1 MEKMMSE
8 DLIKK
13 VQNILTEE
21 KFTRAALSNYSISQ
35 FKDLDTVLRE
45 AEDAHALD
53 EVRTLCDEYLSHSKN
68 SIKALYLSGM
78 IAISRQIIDDAVL
91 VNLVTLFLDN
101 HKWNIV
107 KYLCERMLEKGE
119 SKFALRTLADCY
131 KNENDDDAVLE
142 VWQRLVKIDFEE
154 ADIAKTLAEHFEA
167 ACDEEM
173 SIDYYKKALGRYINK
188 GQFAPVREIWQKL
201 IDSRPEEIDFF
212 LSMQGKV
219 AKSIS
224 PEKAAAL
231 LQDVYVSCK
240 KRNDIDTAIDVLK
253 LIFVYDERDS
263 DARKEIT
270 ECFREKYAH
279 HSHLEEYIKS
289 SNLTASYRN
298 VQEAIQDF
306 EKHIAFDKGNF
317 VFHRSWGV
325 GRIAKVETDD
335 VTIDFA
341 KKRGHTMALK
351 MAIDAL
357 TTLSKDHIW
366 VLKATQTKEKLYDKV
381 KNDPV
386 WTLKT
391 IIKSFNN
398 SYDVRKLKVE
408 LVPSVLSESEWTSWN
423 TKVRKILKS
432 DPSFGVSP
440 DNVDVFSVRE
450 RQNSLAEKLFNEF
463 KAEKKFLNRVDIIRK
478 FENAYDPQ
486 TDAEYFAEMLA
497 HFTGFL
503 KSYNQVNEQV
513 LGSYLLIKDIASRA
527 ISLSENL
534 NINLNVNLNINL
546 NLNLNFVT
554 LYEDIDDIPEIYVAL
569 KDKKLQEAFLKEI
582 KLFVTNWF
590 DVYVKLFPLALRQ
603 PVLDE
608 LLDEGYKS
616 NVVALVRNC
625 FNNPGENRN
634 AVIWFYKTG
643 KQSSPDWYVEAAIPR
658 RKEVVTL
665 ISILN
670 TCFREIEN
678 HVETLENKK
687 IIKQVIG
694 ILFDGNLVYDY
705 IETAD
710 GEEID
715 SVYTLLQDVKDLD
728 PVLKDQ
734 VRKYIAK
741 KYPDFKF
748 SGVTEK
754 DTAIKGLLV
763 TMSAFEEK
771 QKQLAKIMDED
782 IPANA
787 KEIAFALSLG
797 DLRENAEY
805 KAAKEKQTILN
816 STVAKL
822 KDDID
827 RAQLFDPSSI
837 TTTRVSFGTRV
848 LLRNAT
854 KNIDEEY
861 TILGP
866 WESNPNEK
874 IISYLSPFGNAVLN
888 KKSGDKF
895 QFKIADG
902 QINYEVKEIT
912 GAHI

>member
-1 MEKMMSE
+1 MEMRMSE
-8 DLIKK
+8 NLIKN

-21 KFTRAALSNYSISQ
+21 KFTRAALSNYSITQ
-35 FKDLDTVLRE
+35 FKDLDIVLKE

-53 EVRTLCDEYLSHSKN
+53 EVRTLCDEYLTHSKN

-91 VNLVTLFLDN
+91 VNLVTLFADN

-131 KNENDDDAVLE
+131 KNENDDEAVLE
-142 VWQRLVKIDFEE
+142 TWQRLVKIDFDE
-154 ADIAKTLAEHFEA
+154 ADITKTLAEHFEA
-167 ACDEEM
+167 LSDEEM
-173 SIDYYKKALGRYINK
+173 AIDYYKKALGRYINK
-188 GQFAPVREIWQKL
+188 GQFSPVREIWQKL
-201 IDSRPEEIDFF
+201 IDYRPEEIDFF
-212 LSMQGKV
+212 LSIQGKV
-219 AKSIS
+219 AKGIS

-231 LQDVYVSCK
+231 LQDVYLSCK
-240 KRNDIDTAIDVLK
+240 KRNDIGTAIDVLK
-253 LIFVYDERDS
+253 LIFTYDERDS

-270 ECFREKYAH
+270 ECFRAKYAG
-279 HSHLEEYIKS
+279 HSHLEAYIRL

-357 TTLSKDHIW
+357 TTLAKDHIW
-366 VLKATQTKEKLYDKV
+366 VLKATQTKEKLHDRV
-381 KNDPV
+381 KEDPI

-398 SYDVRKLKVE
+398 SYDTRKLKAE
-408 LVPSVLSESEWTSWN
+408 LVPSVLTESEWTGWN
-423 TKVRKILKS
+423 AKVRKILKT

-450 RQNSLAEKLFNEF
+450 RQNSLAEKLYNEF

-478 FENAYDPQ
+478 FEHTYDSQ
-486 TDAEYFAEMLA
+486 TDNEYFADMFSY
-497 HFTGFL
+497 FTAFL
-503 KSYNQVNEQV
+503 KSYNLANEQV
-513 LGSYLLIKDIASRA
+513 LGSYLLVKEISSRVP
-527 ISLSENL
+527 SLAENF
-534 NINLNVNLNINL
+534 NV
-546 NLNLNFVT
+546 NFVT
-554 LYEDIDDIPEIYVAL
+554 LFEEIDDITAVYTAL
-569 KDKKLQEAFLKEI
+569 KDKKLQEALLKEI
-582 KLFVTNWF
+582 KLFVANWY
-590 DVYVKLFPLALRQ
+590 DIYVKLFPLALQ
-603 PVLDE
+603 PQIIE
-608 LLDEGYKS
+608 ILLEEGYKDK
-616 NVVALVRNC
+616 VVALVRNC
-625 FNNPGENRN
+625 FSNYRENRN

-643 KQSSPDWYVEAAIPR
+643 KQSSPDWYTEAAIT
-658 RKEVVTL
+658 KEKQVVTL
-665 ISILN
+665 IHILSAS
-670 TCFREIEN
+670 FREIEN
-678 HVETLENKK
+678 HLDTLENKK
-687 IIKQVIG
+687 ITKQVIS
-694 ILFDGNLVYDY
+694 ILFTGDLIYDY
-705 IETAD
+705 IEMAGAEAITR
-710 GEEID
+710 
-715 SVYTLLQDVKDLD
+715 VYTLLQDVKDLD
-728 PVLKDQ
+728 PALKDQ
-734 VRKYIAK
+734 FRKDIAK
-741 KYPDFKF
+741 RYPDFKF
-748 SGVTEK
+748 SGAAEK

-763 TMSAFEEK
+763 TMAAFEEK
-771 QKQLAKIMDED
+771 QKQLAKIMEED

-797 DLRENAEY
+797 DLRENAEF

-827 RAQLFDPSSI
+827 RAQLFDPSTI
-837 TTTRVSFGTRV
+837 ITTRVSFGTKV
-848 LLRNAT
+848 LLYNET
-854 KNIDEEY
+854 KNTDEEY

-866 WESNPNEK
+866 WESNPDQK
-874 IISYLSPFGNAVLN
+874 IISYLSPFGNAILN
-888 KKSGDKF
+888 KRVGDKL

-902 QINYEVKEIT
+902 QINYEVKEIS
-912 GAHI
+912 GADI

>member
-1 MEKMMSE
+1 MMMSE
-8 DLIKK
+8 NLIKN

-21 KFTRAALSNYSISQ
+21 KFTRAALSNYSITQ
-35 FKDLDTVLRE
+35 FRDLDIVLKE
-45 AEDAHALD
+45 AEDAHVLD

-91 VNLVTLFLDN
+91 VNLVTLFADN

-107 KYLCERMLEKGE
+107 KFLCERILEKGE

-131 KNENDDDAVLE
+131 KNENDDHAVIE
-142 VWQRLVKIDFEE
+142 TWQRLVKIDFEE
-154 ADIAKTLAEHFEA
+154 ADITKALAEHFEEA
-167 ACDEEM
+167 GDEETAV
-173 SIDYYKKALGRYINK
+173 DYYKKALGRYINK

-201 IDSRPEEIDFF
+201 IDYRPLEIEFF
-212 LSMQGKV
+212 LSTQGKV
-219 AKSIS
+219 AKIIS

-231 LQDVYVSCK
+231 LQDVYLSCK
-240 KRNDIDTAIDVLK
+240 KRNDIDTAINVLK
-253 LIFVYDERDS
+253 LIFTYDERDAE
-263 DARKEIT
+263 ARKEIT
-270 ECFREKYAH
+270 ECFRAKYAH
-279 HSHLEEYIKS
+279 HSHLEEYIRL

-341 KKRGHTMALK
+341 KKRGHTMGLK

-366 VLKATQTKEKLYDKV
+366 VLKATQKKEKLYEMV
-381 KNDPV
+381 KSDPI

-398 SYDVRKLKVE
+398 YYDVRKLKSE
-408 LVPSVLSESEWTSWN
+408 LVPSVLPENEWTTWN
-423 TKVRKILKS
+423 TKVRKILKT
-432 DPSFGVSP
+432 DPSFGVNP

-450 RQNSLAEKLFNEF
+450 RQNSLAEKLYNEF
-463 KAEKKFLNRVDIIRK
+463 RAEKKFLNRVDIIRK

-486 TDAEYFAEMLA
+486 TDGEYFADMIVYFA
-497 HFTGFL
+497 GFL

-513 LGSYLLIKDIASRA
+513 FGSYLLIKE
-527 ISLSENL
+527 ISTRVPSLAENL
-534 NINLNVNLNINL
+534 HV
-546 NLNLNFVT
+546 NFVT
-554 LYEDIDDIPEIYVAL
+554 LFEEMSDVTAVYAAL

-582 KLFVTNWF
+582 KLFVAKWF
-590 DVYVKLFPLALRQ
+590 DVYVKLFPLALQERI
-603 PVLDE
+603 LDE
-608 LLDEGYKS
+608 LLNEGHKDS
-616 NVVALVRNC
+616 VITLVHNC
-625 FNNPGENRN
+625 FNNYRDNRN
-634 AVIWFYKTG
+634 AVIWFYRTHKETA
-643 KQSSPDWYVEAAIPR
+643 PAWYTEAAITQE
-658 RKEVVTL
+658 KEVVTL
-665 ISILN
+665 IHILD
-670 TCFREIEN
+670 TSFHEIEN
-678 HVETLENKK
+678 HIDTLENKK

-694 ILFDGNLVYDY
+694 ILFEGNLIYDY
-705 IETAD
+705 IEKA
-710 GEEID
+710 GVEAIE
-715 SVYTLLQDVKDLD
+715 SVYTPLQNVKDLD
-728 PVLKDQ
+728 PALKDQ
-734 VRKYIAK
+734 FRKNIMK

-748 SGVTEK
+748 SGVAEK
-754 DTAIKGLLV
+754 DNAIKGLLV
-763 TMSAFEEK
+763 TMAAYDEK
-771 QKQLAKIMDED
+771 QKQLAKIMEED

-797 DLRENAEY
+797 DLRENAEF

-822 KDDID
+822 KDDIE
-827 RAQLFDPSSI
+827 RAQLFDPSTV
-837 TTTRVSFGTRV
+837 TTSRVSFGTRV
-848 LLRNAT
+848 LLRNET

-866 WESNPNEK
+866 WESNPDKK
-874 IISYLSPFGNAVLN
+874 IISYLSPFGNAILN
-888 KKSGDKF
+888 KKAGDKF
-895 QFKIADG
+895 DFKIADG
-902 QINYEVKEIT
+902 QMSYEVKGITSAEI
-912 GAHI
+912 

>member
-1 MEKMMSE
+1 MEMRMSE

-35 FKDLDTVLRE
+35 FKDLDTVLKE

-131 KNENDDDAVLE
+131 KNENDDDSVLD

-154 ADIAKTLAEHFEA
+154 ADIAKALAEHFEVA
-167 ACDEEM
+167 GDEEM
-173 SIDYYKKALGRYINK
+173 SIDYYKRALGRYINK

-201 IDSRPEEIDFF
+201 IDIRPEEIDFF

-219 AKSIS
+219 AKAIS
-224 PEKAAAL
+224 PEKAATL
-231 LQDVYVSCK
+231 LQDVYISCK

-253 LIFVYDERDS
+253 LIFVYDERDA

-270 ECFREKYAH
+270 ERFREKYVH

-366 VLKATQTKEKLYDKV
+366 VLKATQTKEKLYTKV
-381 KNDPV
+381 KTDPV

-398 SYDVRKLKVE
+398 SYDVRKLKAE
-408 LVPSVLSESEWTSWN
+408 LVPSVLSESEWTGWN
-423 TKVRKILKS
+423 TKVRKTLKS

-450 RQNSLAEKLFNEF
+450 RQNSLAEKLYNEF

-478 FENAYDPQ
+478 FENACDSQ
-486 TDAEYFAEMLA
+486 TDAEYYPEMLS

-513 LGSYLLIKDIASRA
+513 LGSYLLIKEIVSRSPA
-527 ISLSENL
+527 ISESL
-534 NINLNVNLNINL
+534 NGPNVYNV
-546 NLNLNFVT
+546 NFVT
-554 LYEDIDDIPEIYVAL
+554 LFEEIEDIPTVYVAL
-569 KDKKLQEAFLKEI
+569 KDKKLQESFLKEI
-582 KLFVTNWF
+582 KLFVPTWP
-590 DVYVKLFPLALRQ
+590 DIYVKLFPLALRQ
-603 PVLDE
+603 QILDE
-608 LLDEGYKS
+608 LLDEGHK
-616 NVVALVRNC
+616 NKVIALVRNC

-634 AVIWFYKTG
+634 AVIWFYRIG
-643 KQSSPDWYVEAAIPR
+643 RQSSPDWYTEASIVK

-670 TCFREIEN
+670 ASFREIEN
-678 HVETLENKK
+678 HIETLENKK
-687 IIKQVIG
+687 IIKQAVG
-694 ILFDGNLVYDY
+694 VLFEGNLIYDY

-710 GEEID
+710 SEEID
-715 SVYTLLQDVKDLD
+715 SIYTLLQDVKDLD
-728 PVLKDQ
+728 PSMKDQ

-748 SGVTEK
+748 SGATEK

-763 TMSAFEEK
+763 TVAALDEK
-771 QKQLAKIMDED
+771 QKQLAKIMEED

-827 RAQLFDPSSI
+827 RAQLFDPSTI
-837 TTTRVSFGTRV
+837 TTSRVSFGTKV
-848 LLRNAT
+848 LLRNET

-866 WESNPNEK
+866 WESNPDQK

-888 KKSGDKF
+888 KKAGDKF
-895 QFKIADG
+895 QFKIVDG

>member
-1 MEKMMSE
+1 MEMIMSE
-8 DLIKK
+8 DLLKN

-45 AEDAHALD
+45 AEDAHVLD
-53 EVRTLCDEYLSHSKN
+53 EVRTLCDEYLTHSKN

-91 VNLVTLFLDN
+91 VNLVTLFADN

-107 KYLCERMLEKGE
+107 KYLCDRILEKGE

-167 ACDEEM
+167 ASDEDM
-173 SIDYYKKALGRYINK
+173 AIDYYKKALGRYINK

-201 IDSRPEEIDFF
+201 VDYRPEEIDFF

-240 KRNDIDTAIDVLK
+240 KRSDIDIAIDVLK
-253 LIFVYDERDS
+253 LIFTYDERDT

-270 ECFREKYAH
+270 ECFRAKYAH

-366 VLKATQTKEKLYDKV
+366 VLKATQTKEKLYTKV

-398 SYDVRKLKVE
+398 SYDVRKLKAE
-408 LVPSVLSESEWTSWN
+408 LVPSVLSESEWTGWN
-423 TKVRKILKS
+423 TKVRKTLKS

-450 RQNSLAEKLFNEF
+450 RQNSLAEKLYNEF

-478 FENAYDPQ
+478 FENACDSQ
-486 TDAEYFAEMLA
+486 TDAEYYPEMLS

-503 KSYNQVNEQV
+503 KAYNQVNEQV
-513 LGSYLLIKDIASRA
+513 LGSYLLIKEIVTRSPA
-527 ISLSENL
+527 ISESL
-534 NINLNVNLNINL
+534 NGSNVFNVNFI
-546 NLNLNFVT
+546 T
-554 LYEDIDDIPEIYVAL
+554 LFEDIEDIPAVYAAL
-569 KDKKLQEAFLKEI
+569 KDKKLQESFLKEI
-582 KLFVTNWF
+582 KLFVPHWA
-590 DVYVKLFPLALRQ
+590 DIYVKLFPLALRQ
-603 PVLDE
+603 QILDE
-608 LLDEGYKS
+608 LLDEGHK
-616 NVVALVRNC
+616 NKVIALVRNC

-634 AVIWFYKTG
+634 AVIWFYRTG
-643 KQSSPDWYVEAAIPR
+643 KQSSPDWYTEASIVK

-670 TCFREIEN
+670 ASFREIEN
-678 HVETLENKK
+678 HIETLENKK
-687 IIKQVIG
+687 IIKQAVG
-694 ILFDGNLVYDY
+694 ILFEGNLIYDY
-705 IETAD
+705 IETAES
-710 GEEID
+710 EEID
-715 SVYTLLQDVKDLD
+715 SIYTLLQDVKDLD
-728 PVLKDQ
+728 PSLKDQ

-748 SGVTEK
+748 SGAAEK

-763 TMSAFEEK
+763 TVAALDRK
-771 QKQLAKIMDED
+771 QKQLAKIMEED

-827 RAQLFDPSSI
+827 RAQLFDPSTI
-837 TTTRVSFGTRV
+837 TTSRVSFGTKV
-848 LLRNAT
+848 LLRNET

-866 WESNPNEK
+866 WESNPDQK
-874 IISYLSPFGNAVLN
+874 IISYLSPFGNAILN
-888 KKSGDKF
+888 KKAGEKF
-895 QFKIADG
+895 QFKIVDG

-912 GAHI
+912 GAQI

>member
-1 MEKMMSE
+1 MEMMMSE
-8 DLIKK
+8 DLIKS

-21 KFTRAALSNYSISQ
+21 KFTRAALSNYSITQ
-35 FKDLDTVLRE
+35 FKDLDTVLKD
-45 AEDAHALD
+45 AEDAHVLD
-53 EVRTLCDEYLSHSKN
+53 EVRALCDEYLSHSKN

-91 VNLVTLFLDN
+91 VNLVTLFADN

-107 KYLCERMLEKGE
+107 KFLCDRILEKGE
-119 SKFALRTLADCY
+119 SKFALRTLAECFR
-131 KNENDDDAVLE
+131 NENDNDAVLE

-154 ADIAKTLAEHFEA
+154 ADIAKTLAEHFEGLS
-167 ACDEEM
+167 DEDM
-173 SIDYYKKALGRYINK
+173 AIDYYKKALGRYINK

-201 IDSRPEEIDFF
+201 IDFRPEEIDFF

-219 AKSIS
+219 AKNIS

-231 LQDVYVSCK
+231 LQDVYASCK
-240 KRNDIDTAIDVLK
+240 KRDDIDTAISVLK
-253 LIFVYDERDS
+253 LIFTYDERDA

-270 ECFREKYAH
+270 ECFRTKYAH

-298 VQEAIQDF
+298 VQEAILDF
-306 EKHIAFDKGNF
+306 EKHIAFDKGNY

-325 GRIAKVETDD
+325 GRIAKAETED

-341 KKRGHTMALK
+341 KKRGHSMALK

-357 TTLSKDHIW
+357 ITLSKEHIW
-366 VLKATQTKEKLYDKV
+366 VLKATQKKEALRDKV
-381 KNDPV
+381 KSDPV

-398 SYDVRKLKVE
+398 SYDVRKLKAE
-408 LVPSVLSESEWTSWN
+408 LVPSVLTESEWTGWN
-423 TKVRKILKS
+423 TKIRKVLKS

-440 DNVDVFSVRE
+440 DNVDVFSVRD
-450 RQNSLAEKLFNEF
+450 RQNSLAEKLYNEF
-463 KAEKKFLNRVDIIRK
+463 KAEKKFLSRVDIIRK
-478 FENAYDPQ
+478 FENACDPQ
-486 TDAEYFAEMLA
+486 TDAEYFTEMFT

-503 KSYNQVNEQV
+503 KSYSQVNEQV
-513 LGSYLLIKDIASRA
+513 LGSYLLIKDISSRVPA
-527 ISLSENL
+527 LSES
-534 NINLNVNLNINL
+534 LNV
-546 NLNLNFVT
+546 NFVT
-554 LYEDIDDIPEIYVAL
+554 LYEAIDDVPAIYVTL

-582 KLFVTNWF
+582 KLFVSKWA
-590 DVYVKLFPLALRQ
+590 DIYVKLFPLALRQ
-603 PVLDE
+603 QILDA
-608 LLDEGYKS
+608 LLDEGHKDK
-616 NVVALVRNC
+616 VLALVRNC
-625 FNNPGENRN
+625 FNNPGDNRN
-634 AVIWFYKTG
+634 AVIWFYKNN
-643 KQSSPDWYVEAAIPR
+643 KEKSPDWYAELSMTS

-665 ISILN
+665 IHILN
-670 TCFREIEN
+670 ASFREIDN
-678 HVETLENKK
+678 HINTLENKK
-687 IIKQVIG
+687 IAKQTES
-694 ILFDGNLVYDY
+694 ILFEDNLIYEYVE
-705 IETAD
+705 IAD

-715 SVYTLLQDVKDLD
+715 GVYALLQDVKGLD
-728 PVLKDQ
+728 PARKDQ
-734 VRKYIAK
+734 VRKFIAK

-748 SGVTEK
+748 SGAAEK

-763 TMSAFEEK
+763 TVAAFEEK
-771 QKQLAKIMDED
+771 QKQLAKIMEEE

-827 RAQLFDPSSI
+827 RAQLFDPSTI
-837 TTTRVSFGTRV
+837 TTTRVSFGTKV
-848 LLRNAT
+848 LLRNET

-866 WESNPNEK
+866 WESRPEQQV
-874 IISYLSPFGNAVLN
+874 ISYLSPFGNAVLN
-888 KKSGDKF
+888 KRAGDKF

>member
-1 MEKMMSE
+1 MEMRMSE
-8 DLIKK
+8 DLIKN

-21 KFTRAALSNYSISQ
+21 KFTRAALSNYSINQ
-35 FKDLDTVLRE
+35 FKDLDAVLRE
-45 AEDAHALD
+45 AEDAHVLD

-91 VNLVTLFLDN
+91 VSLVTLFADN

-107 KYLCERMLEKGE
+107 KYLCDRILEKGE
-119 SKFALRTLADCY
+119 SKFALRTLAECY
-131 KNENDDDAVLE
+131 KNENDNDAVLE
-142 VWQRLVKIDFEE
+142 VWQRLVKIDFDE
-154 ADIAKTLAEHFEA
+154 ADIAKTLAEHFESSS
-167 ACDEEM
+167 DEDM
-173 SIDYYKKALGRYINK
+173 AIDYYKKALGRYINK
-188 GQFAPVREIWQKL
+188 GQFASVREIWQKL
-201 IDSRPEEIDFF
+201 IDYRPEEIDFF

-231 LQDVYVSCK
+231 LQDVYISCK
-240 KRNDIDTAIDVLK
+240 KRSDTDTAIDVLK
-253 LIFVYDERDS
+253 LIFSYDEHDS

-270 ECFREKYAH
+270 ECYRAKYAH

-298 VQEAIQDF
+298 VQEAILDF

-366 VLKATQTKEKLYDKV
+366 VLKATQTKEKLYGKV

-398 SYDVRKLKVE
+398 SYDVRKLKAE
-408 LVPSVLSESEWTSWN
+408 LVPSVLTDNEWTGWN
-423 TKVRKILKS
+423 TKIRKVLKS

-450 RQNSLAEKLFNEF
+450 RQHSLAEKLYNEF
-463 KAEKKFLNRVDIIRK
+463 KAEKKFLSRVDIIRK
-478 FENAYDPQ
+478 FENACDPQ
-486 TDAEYFAEMLA
+486 TDAEYFAEMFA

-513 LGSYLLIKDIASRA
+513 LGSYLLIKDIVTRIS
-527 ISLSENL
+527 SLSENFNVNFITL
-534 NINLNVNLNINL
+534 FENIN
-546 NLNLNFVT
+546 
-554 LYEDIDDIPEIYVAL
+554 DIPAVYVAL
-569 KDKKLQEAFLKEI
+569 KDKKLQESFLKEI
-582 KLFVTNWF
+582 KLFVPNWF
-590 DVYVKLFPLALRQ
+590 DIYVKLFPLALRQ
-603 PVLDE
+603 QILDE
-608 LLDEGYKS
+608 LLDGEYKDK
-616 NVVALVRNC
+616 VIALVRNC
-625 FNNPGENRN
+625 YNNPGDNRN
-634 AVIWFYKTG
+634 AVVWFYK
-643 KQSSPDWYVEAAIPR
+643 KNKEKSPAWYAESAITM

-665 ISILN
+665 IHILN
-670 TCFREIEN
+670 TSFREIEN
-678 HVETLENKK
+678 HIDTLENKK
-687 IIKQVIG
+687 IVKQVAG
-694 ILFDGNLVYDY
+694 ILFEDKLVYNY
-705 IETAD
+705 IETAG

-715 SVYTLLQDVKDLD
+715 SIYTLLQDVKDLD
-728 PVLKDQ
+728 PGLKEQ

-748 SGVTEK
+748 SGATEK
-754 DTAIKGLLV
+754 DNSIKGLLV
-763 TMSAFEEK
+763 TVAAFEAK
-771 QKQLAKIMDED
+771 QKQLAKILEED

-827 RAQLFDPSSI
+827 RAQLFDPSTI
-837 TTTRVSFGTRV
+837 TTTRVFFGTKV
-848 LLRNAT
+848 LLRNET
-854 KNIDEEY
+854 KNTDEEY

-866 WESNPNEK
+866 WESKPEQQ
-874 IISYLSPFGNAVLN
+874 IISYLSPFGNAILN
-888 KKSGDKF
+888 KKAGDKF
-895 QFKIADG
+895 QFKIADA
-902 QINYEVKEIT
+902 QINYEVKEII

>member
-1 MEKMMSE
+1 MSD
-8 DLIKK
+8 DLIKN

-21 KFTRAALSNYSISQ
+21 KFTRAALSNYSITQ
-35 FKDLDTVLRE
+35 FKDLDAVLKE

-53 EVRTLCDEYLSHSKN
+53 EVRAECDEYLTHSKN

-91 VNLVTLFLDN
+91 VNLVSLFADN

-107 KYLCERMLEKGE
+107 KYLCERILEKGE
-119 SKFALRTLADCY
+119 SKFALRTLAECY
-131 KNENDDDAVLE
+131 RNEGNEEAVFE
-142 VWQRLVKIDFEE
+142 TWQRLVKIDFDE
-154 ADIAKTLAEHFEA
+154 ADITKTLAEHFENEG
-167 ACDEEM
+167 DEETAV
-173 SIDYYKKALGRYINK
+173 DYYKKALGRYINK

-201 IDSRPEEIDFF
+201 IDYRSLEIDFF

-231 LQDVYVSCK
+231 LQDVYLSCK
-240 KRNDIDTAIDVLK
+240 KRDDIDTAIDVLK
-253 LIFVYDERDS
+253 LIFTYDERDAE
-263 DARKEIT
+263 ARKEIA
-270 ECFREKYAH
+270 ECYRVKYAN
-279 HSHLEEYIKS
+279 HSHLEEYIKL

-366 VLKATQTKEKLYDKV
+366 VLKATQKKEKLYEQV
-381 KNDPV
+381 KTDPI

-398 SYDVRKLKVE
+398 FYDIRKLKSE
-408 LVPSVLSESEWTSWN
+408 LVPSVLSENEWTTWN
-423 TKVRKILKS
+423 TKVRKILKT

-440 DNVDVFSVRE
+440 DNVDVFSVRD
-450 RQNSLAEKLFNEF
+450 RQNSLAEKLYNEF

-486 TDAEYFAEMLA
+486 IDAEYFADMFSY
-497 HFTGFL
+497 FTGFL
-503 KSYNQVNEQV
+503 KSYNHNQVNEQV
-513 LGSYLLIKDIASRA
+513 LGSYLLIKEIASRVPA
-527 ISLSENL
+527 LAENL
-534 NINLNVNLNINL
+534 HV
-546 NLNLNFVT
+546 NFVT
-554 LYEDIDDIPEIYVAL
+554 LFEEIDDITAVYAAL
-569 KDKKLQEAFLKEI
+569 KDKKLQAALLKEI
-582 KLFVTNWF
+582 KLFVATWF

-603 PVLDE
+603 EILDE
-608 LLDEGYKS
+608 LLDEGHKNS
-616 NVVALVRNC
+616 VASLVRNC
-625 FNNPGENRN
+625 FNNYRDNRN
-634 AVIWFYKTG
+634 AVIWFYKTN
-643 KQSSPDWYVEAAIPR
+643 KEAAPEWYAEAAITQE
-658 RKEVVTL
+658 KEVVTL
-665 ISILN
+665 IHILD
-670 TCFREIEN
+670 TSFHEIEN
-678 HVETLENKK
+678 HINTLDNKK

-694 ILFDGNLVYDY
+694 ILFESGLIYDY
-705 IETAD
+705 IDAAGVEA
-710 GEEID
+710 ID
-715 SVYTLLQDVKDLD
+715 SVYTPLQNVKDLD
-728 PVLKDQ
+728 PALKDRF
-734 VRKYIAK
+734 RKNIMK

-748 SGVTEK
+748 SGIAEK

-763 TMSAFEEK
+763 TMAAFDEK
-771 QKQLAKIMDED
+771 QKQLAKIMEED

-797 DLRENAEY
+797 DLRENAEF

-822 KDDID
+822 KDDIE
-827 RAQLFDPSSI
+827 RAQLFDPSTV
-837 TTTRVSFGTRV
+837 TTNRVSFGTKV
-848 LLRNAT
+848 LVRNET
-854 KNIDEEY
+854 KNADEEY

-866 WESNPNEK
+866 WESNPDKK
-874 IISYLSPFGNAVLN
+874 IISYLSPFGNAILN
-888 KKSGDKF
+888 RKAGDKF
-895 QFKIADG
+895 EFKIADS
-902 QINYEVKEIT
+902 QMSYEIKEIT
-912 GAHI
+912 GARI

>member
-1 MEKMMSE
+1 MEMRMSE
-8 DLIKK
+8 NLIKN

-21 KFTRAALSNYSISQ
+21 KFTRAALSNYSITQ
-35 FKDLDTVLRE
+35 FKDLDVVLKE
-45 AEDAHALD
+45 AEDAHVLE
-53 EVRTLCDEYLSHSKN
+53 EVRGVCDEHLTHSKN

-91 VNLVTLFLDN
+91 VNLVTLFADN

-107 KYLCERMLEKGE
+107 KYLCERILDKGE

-131 KNENDDDAVLE
+131 KNENDDEAVLE
-142 VWQRLVKIDFEE
+142 TWQRLVKIDFDE
-154 ADIAKTLAEHFEA
+154 ADITKTLAEHFEA
-167 ACDEEM
+167 LSDEETA
-173 SIDYYKKALGRYINK
+173 IDYYKKALGRYINK
-188 GQFAPVREIWQKL
+188 GQFSPVREIWQKL
-201 IDSRPEEIDFF
+201 IDYRPEEIDFF

-231 LQDVYVSCK
+231 LQDVYISCK

-253 LIFVYDERDS
+253 LIFTYDERDA

-270 ECFREKYAH
+270 ECYRAKYSG
-279 HSHLEEYIKS
+279 HSHLEEYIKL
-289 SNLTASYRN
+289 SNLTAGYRN
-298 VQEAIQDF
+298 VQEAILDF

-357 TTLSKDHIW
+357 TTLSKEHIW
-366 VLKATQTKEKLYDKV
+366 VLKATQVKDKFHEKV

-398 SYDVRKLKVE
+398 SYDVRKLKAE
-408 LVPSVLSESEWTSWN
+408 LVPSVLSENEWTGWN
-423 TKVRKILKS
+423 AKVRKILKT

-440 DNVDVFSVRE
+440 ENVDVFSVRE
-450 RQNSLAEKLFNEF
+450 RQNSLAEKLYNEF
-463 KAEKKFLNRVDIIRK
+463 RAEKKFLNRVDIIRK
-478 FENAYDPQ
+478 FEHAYDPQ
-486 TDAEYFAEMLA
+486 IDGEYFAEMFS

-513 LGSYLLIKDIASRA
+513 LGSYLLVKEITSRVP
-527 ISLSENL
+527 SLAE
-534 NINLNVNLNINL
+534 NLNVNFI
-546 NLNLNFVT
+546 T
-554 LYEDIDDIPEIYVAL
+554 LFEEIDSITSIYTAL

-582 KLFVTNWF
+582 KLFVPKWH
-590 DVYVKLFPLALRQ
+590 DLYVKLFPVALRQ
-603 PVLDE
+603 QILDE
-608 LLDEGYKS
+608 LLEEGHKDS
-616 NVVALVRNC
+616 VIALVRYC
-625 FNNPGENRN
+625 FANSDENRN

-643 KQSSPDWYVEAAIPR
+643 KQSAPDWYKEAAITR
-658 RKEVVTL
+658 RKEIVTL
-665 ISILN
+665 IRILD
-670 TCFREIEN
+670 TCYREIDN
-678 HVETLENKK
+678 HRDTLENKK
-687 IIKQVIG
+687 IAKQIAG
-694 ILFDGNLVYDY
+694 ILFIDNFIYDY
-705 IETAD
+705 IETA
-710 GEEID
+710 GMEEID
-715 SVYTLLQDVKDLD
+715 SIYTLLQDVKDLD
-728 PVLKDQ
+728 PALKDQ
-734 VRKYIAK
+734 FRKHIAK
-741 KYPDFKF
+741 NYPDFKF
-748 SGVTEK
+748 SGIAEK

-763 TMSAFEEK
+763 TVAAFEEK
-771 QKQLAKIMDED
+771 QKQLAKIMEEE

-797 DLRENAEY
+797 DLRENAEF

-816 STVAKL
+816 STVARL

-827 RAQLFDPSSI
+827 RAQLFDPSTII
-837 TTTRVSFGTRV
+837 TSRVSFGTKV
-848 LLRNAT
+848 LLHNET
-854 KNIDEEY
+854 KEIDEEY

-866 WESNPNEK
+866 WESNPDK
-874 IISYLSPFGNAVLN
+874 KVISYLSPFGNAILN
-888 KKSGDKF
+888 KRVGEKI

-902 QINYEVKEIT
+902 QINYEVKGIS
-912 GAHI
+912 GADI

>member
-1 MEKMMSE
+1 MEMRMSE

-131 KNENDDDAVLE
+131 KNENDDDSVLD

-154 ADIAKTLAEHFEA
+154 ADIAKTLAEHFEVA
-167 ACDEEM
+167 GDEEM

-201 IDSRPEEIDFF
+201 IDVRPEEIDFF

-219 AKSIS
+219 AKAIS
-224 PEKAAAL
+224 PEKAATL
-231 LQDVYVSCK
+231 LQDVYISCK
-240 KRNDIDTAIDVLK
+240 KRNDINTAIDVLK
-253 LIFVYDERDS
+253 LIFVYDERDA
-263 DARKEIT
+263 DARKEIA

-298 VQEAIQDF
+298 VQEANQDI

-366 VLKATQTKEKLYDKV
+366 VLKATQTKEKLYTKV

-398 SYDVRKLKVE
+398 SYDVRKLKAE

-423 TKVRKILKS
+423 AKVRKTLKS

-450 RQNSLAEKLFNEF
+450 RQNSLAEKLYNEF
-463 KAEKKFLNRVDIIRK
+463 KAEKKFLSRVDIIRK
-478 FENAYDPQ
+478 FENACDLQ
-486 TDAEYFAEMLA
+486 TDIEYYPEMLS

-513 LGSYLLIKDIASRA
+513 LGSYLLIKEIASRSPV
-527 ISLSENL
+527 ISESL
-534 NINLNVNLNINL
+534 NGPNVYNV
-546 NLNLNFVT
+546 NFVT
-554 LYEDIDDIPEIYVAL
+554 LFVEIEDIPAVYIAL
-569 KDKKLQEAFLKEI
+569 KDKKLQESFLKEI
-582 KLFVTNWF
+582 KLFVPTWP
-590 DVYVKLFPLALRQ
+590 DIYVKLFPIALRQ
-603 PVLDE
+603 QILDE
-608 LLDEGYKS
+608 LLDEGHKS
-616 NVVALVRNC
+616 KVVALVRNC

-634 AVIWFYKTG
+634 AVIWFYRIG
-643 KQSSPDWYVEAAIPR
+643 KQSSPDWYTEASIVK

-670 TCFREIEN
+670 ASFREIEN
-678 HVETLENKK
+678 HIETLENKK
-687 IIKQVIG
+687 ITKQAAG
-694 ILFDGNLVYDY
+694 ILFEGNLIYDY

-710 GEEID
+710 SEEID
-715 SVYTLLQDVKDLD
+715 SIYILLQDVKDLD
-728 PVLKDQ
+728 PMLKDQ

-748 SGVTEK
+748 SGTTEK

-763 TMSAFEEK
+763 TVAALDEK
-771 QKQLAKIMDED
+771 QKQLAKIMEED
-782 IPANA
+782 IPSNA

-827 RAQLFDPSSI
+827 RAQLFDPSTI
-837 TTTRVSFGTRV
+837 TTSRVSFGTKV
-848 LLRNAT
+848 LLRNET
-854 KNIDEEY
+854 KDTDEEY

-866 WESNPNEK
+866 WESKPEQK

-888 KKSGDKF
+888 KKAGDKF

-912 GAHI
+912 GAQI